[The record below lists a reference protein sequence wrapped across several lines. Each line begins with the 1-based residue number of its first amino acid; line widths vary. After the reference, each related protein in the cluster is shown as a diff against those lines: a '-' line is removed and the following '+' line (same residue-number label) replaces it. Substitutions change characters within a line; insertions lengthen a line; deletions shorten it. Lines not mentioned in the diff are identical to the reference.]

1 MRIFLISSWKKQDNF
16 INISVRYH
24 KQIISLFFL
33 IRRGIIFV
41 ETTMLIIAFEMFWI
55 RVFMKI
61 LGN

>member
-24 KQIISLFFL
+24 KQIISFFFL